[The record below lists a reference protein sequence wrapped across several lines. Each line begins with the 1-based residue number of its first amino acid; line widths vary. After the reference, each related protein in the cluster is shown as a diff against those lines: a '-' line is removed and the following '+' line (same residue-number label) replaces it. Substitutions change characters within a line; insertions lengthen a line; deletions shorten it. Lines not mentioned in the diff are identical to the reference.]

1 MGHRW
6 DPIAPPV
13 TGLVAPVRVDP
24 TGRRGPTR
32 GQARGPKWRVVGRRL
47 VVPVRVS
54 DELVEQRILEAYA
67 RAGTRA
73 VVTGWAALRLH
84 GGGFFDGL
92 ARDGRTRLPV
102 PIAANGERLGD
113 CDGTLVV
120 RLTVP
125 PDEIVTIHGI
135 RCAIPER
142 ALFDEMRRIGHVPE
156 MAVAAGA
163 ACAGQLTSLRR
174 MELYRSTRH
183 WYRDVR
189 VVARALE
196 MAVEDCRSPQ
206 EDRFRMIWE
215 YTAGWGRPLRNR
227 PVLDLDGRLVA
238 VPDLLDP
245 ARGVV
250 GEYAG
255 ADHRD
260 IDRHESDIAREAD
273 LRAVGLEYVEVVGRD
288 LSQPDRVV
296 QRMREAHARA
306 GLLPCRWQLGPP
318 PSPTLDEILDAR
330 ARLPSSDAVW
340 LPPDAGPDQFT
351 SLDGR

>member
-13 TGLVAPVRVDP
+13 TGLVRPVHVDP

-32 GQARGPKWRVVGRRL
+32 GQARGAKWRSVGPGL
-47 VVPVRVS
+47 VVPAHVA
-54 DELVEQRILEAYA
+54 DDLVEQRILEAA
-67 RAGTRA
+67 SRAGPRS
-73 VVTGWAALRLH
+73 VVTAWAALRLH

-102 PIAANGERLGD
+102 PIAANGERLGSD
-113 CDGTLVV
+113 DAILVV

-125 PDEIVTIHGI
+125 PDEVVEIHGI
-135 RCAIPER
+135 RCAVPER
-142 ALFDEMRRIGHVPE
+142 ALFDEMRRIGGARE

-163 ACAGQLTSLRR
+163 ACAGQLTSLHR
-174 MELYRSTRH
+174 MALYRSTRR

-189 VVARALE
+189 VVGRALD

-215 YTAGWGRPLRNR
+215 YDAGWGRPLRNH

-245 ARGVV
+245 VRGVV

-260 IDRHESDIAREAD
+260 IDQHESDIAREAA

-288 LSQPDRVV
+288 LYRADRVT
-296 QRMREAHARA
+296 QRMREAQSRARQ
-306 GLLPCRWQLGPP
+306 LPCLWQLGPP

-330 ARLPSSDAVW
+330 DRSSDARW
-340 LPPDAGPDQFT
+340 LDPGSDPNQIT

>member
-13 TGLVAPVRVDP
+13 TGLVRPVRVDP
-24 TGRRGPTR
+24 TGRQGPTR
-32 GQARGPKWRVVGRRL
+32 GQARGTTWRTVGPGL
-47 VVPVRVS
+47 VVPAHVG
-54 DELVEQRILEAYA
+54 DDLVEQRIIEASA
-67 RAGTRA
+67 RAGARA

-84 GGGFFDGL
+84 GGGFFDGR

-102 PIAANGERLGD
+102 PIAANGERLGGS
-113 CDGTLVV
+113 DGILVV

-125 PDEIVTIHGI
+125 PDEVVEIHGI
-135 RCAIPER
+135 RCAVPER
-142 ALFDEMRRIGHVPE
+142 ALYDEMRRVGDQRE

-163 ACAGQLTSLRR
+163 AFAGQLTSLRR
-174 MELYRSTRH
+174 MERYRLTRR

-189 VVARALE
+189 VVGRALD

-206 EDRFRMIWE
+206 EDRFRMVWE

-260 IDRHESDIAREAD
+260 IDQHESDIAREAA

-288 LSQPDRVV
+288 LFRPERVV
-296 QRMREAHARA
+296 ERMLEAESRARH
-306 GLLPCRWQLGPP
+306 LTRRWQVGPP
-318 PSPTLDEILDAR
+318 ATPTLDEILDAR
-330 ARLPSSDAVW
+330 SPSSDAWW
-340 LPPDAGPDQFT
+340 LVRDPDPSQFT
-351 SLDGR
+351 SLDDR